1 MGWNIINHLYL
12 QQTVASAVAPSAK
25 ENWRPQ
31 ILPEIVLIP
40 KAAGVTIAALA
51 ADMAPGI

>member
-1 MGWNIINHLYL
+1 MGGNIINHLYL

-31 ILPEIVLIP
+31 ILPDIELIP

-51 ADMAPGI
+51 ADIAPGI